1 MGKLQGIGHP
11 SRVCNSPAHL
21 YPTAEAAK
29 EGSSLSELEED
40 ICMRRPWDE
49 SYDFPPSEA

>member
-11 SRVCNSPAHL
+11 SRVCNSLAHL

-40 ICMRRPWDE
+40 ICMRRPQDE